1 MDLSDVMKWYDF
13 KENYNAL
20 NLNEKFKADATEKFD
35 YVLLQDDIEKIEIA
49 KKHLK
54 PNGTILLFLNNRF
67 GIRYFAGDKQNGK
80 AFDTICSENCNL
92 YSKKEIEQ
100 ILQNHGFQ
108 NYKFFYPLPNYENP
122 SVIFSDSYL
131 PDYTDTKLLYN
142 NLYPKNTA
150 LVFQELQALKQLTK
164 AGEFAFFANSYI
176 VEINPK
182 EQPKFVSFNH
192 SRKKEFQLATKMYE
206 KFVVKEM
213 ANENAKEH
221 ILNMQNYIQE
231 LQNHDI
237 KIIDKAEND
246 KIISRF
252 VQDKTLFQKIVE
264 MIKNHEIEKACEKIG
279 EWYNFLKTKFAKDKT
294 EEFNQNIADKNQLS
308 SGLMIVKK
316 AYIDLV
322 LENVFVENN
331 EFVFFDQ
338 EWCFENLPL
347 EFILY
352 RAMNNLYIYNFE
364 IEEIFPKE
372 DCLKRFGLGEFVALF
387 EEIEKAIQNRI
398 IDNESVRNFN
408 QTPMVE
414 DVRFL
419 LDERNQLSEMCQGLQ
434 QAREELFQTNQEM
447 EFLIGEQKQQIAE
460 KDKYIEKLETYEKD
474 KDGKIEN
481 LQETLGLVKVDNE
494 KKQEY
499 IHSLEEYKQEKE
511 RENQELN
518 EIIQNLN
525 EIIQVKD
532 NQIQNYE
539 NMKAV
544 KLTNKLR
551 GLKK

>member
-54 PNGTILLFLNNRF
+54 SNGTILLFLNNRF

-122 SVIFSDSYL
+122 SVIFSDEYL
-131 PDYTDTKLLYN
+131 PHYTDTKLLYN

-308 SGLMIVKK
+308 SGLTIVKK

-352 RAMNNLYIYNFE
+352 RAINNLYIYNFE

-532 NQIQNYE
+532 HQIENYE

>member
-294 EEFNQNIADKNQLS
+294 DEFNQNIADKNQLS
-308 SGLMIVKK
+308 SGLTIVKK

-352 RAMNNLYIYNFE
+352 RAINNLYIYNFE

-532 NQIQNYE
+532 HQIENYE

>member
-54 PNGTILLFLNNRF
+54 SNGTILLFLNNRF

-122 SVIFSDSYL
+122 SVIFSDEYL
-131 PDYTDTKLLYN
+131 PHYTDTKLLYN

-294 EEFNQNIADKNQLS
+294 DEFNQNIADKNQLS
-308 SGLMIVKK
+308 SGLTIVKK

-352 RAMNNLYIYNFE
+352 RAINNLYIYNFE

-532 NQIQNYE
+532 HQIENYE

>member
-1 MDLSDVMKWYDF
+1 MNVNEVRKWYDI
-13 KENYNAL
+13 KEGSSIFDFSQ
-20 NLNEKFKADATEKFD
+20 KDKMKTGEKFD
-35 YVLLQDDIEKIEIA
+35 YIFVQDDIQKIEMA
-49 KKHLK
+49 KQYVE

-67 GIRYFAGDKQNGK
+67 GIHYFAGDKQNGK
-80 AFDTICSENCNL
+80 AFDTICSENCNV

-108 NYKFFYPLPNYENP
+108 NYKFFYALPNYENP
-122 SVIFSDSYL
+122 SVIFSDEYL

-142 NLYPKNTA
+142 NVYPENTA

-182 EQPKFVSFNH
+182 EQPKFVSFNRL
-192 SRKKEFQLATKMYE
+192 RKKEFQLVTKMYDE
-206 KFVVKEM
+206 FVVKEV
-213 ANENAKEH
+213 ANESAKQH
-221 ILNMQNYIQE
+221 LLNQQNYIQE

-237 KIIDKAEND
+237 KMIDKAEDD
-246 KIISRF
+246 KVISRF
-252 VQDKTLFQKIVE
+252 VHDKTLFQKIVE
-264 MIKNHEIEKACEKIG
+264 MIKNKEVEKACQQIET
-279 EWYNFLKTKFAKDKT
+279 WYDFLKTKFANDKT
-294 EEFNQNIADKNQLS
+294 DELNKNIVDKNQLS
-308 SGLMIVKK
+308 NRLTIVKK

-364 IEEIFPKE
+364 IEAIFPKQ
-372 DCLKRFGLGEFVALF
+372 DCFKKFGLSDFVALF
-387 EEIEKAIQNRI
+387 EEIEKEIQNRI
-398 IDNESVRNFN
+398 IDSDYVKKFGE
-408 QTPMVE
+408 TPVIE
-414 DVRFL
+414 DARFL
-419 LDERNQLSEMCQGLQ
+419 LDERNQLSQMCQGLQ

-460 KDKYIEKLETYEKD
+460 KDKYIEKLEAYEKD

-499 IHSLEEYKQEKE
+499 IQSLEEYKKEKE

-518 EIIQNLN
+518 AIIQNLN
-525 EIIQVKD
+525 EMIQVKD

-544 KLTNKLR
+544 KITKKLR
-551 GLKK
+551 NLKK

>member
-54 PNGTILLFLNNRF
+54 PDGTILLFLNNRF
-67 GIRYFAGDKQNGK
+67 GIRYFAGDKQNDK
-80 AFDTICSENCNL
+80 AFETICAENCKL

-100 ILQNHGFQ
+100 ILQKQGFE

-122 SVIFSDSYL
+122 SVIFSDEYL

-142 NLYPKNTA
+142 NLYQENTA

-164 AGEFAFFANSYI
+164 AGEFPFFANSYVI
-176 VEINPK
+176 EINPGAT
-182 EQPKFVSFNH
+182 PKFVSFNH
-192 SRKKEFQLATKMYE
+192 SRRKEFQLATKMYE
-206 KFVVKEM
+206 EFVVKEA
-213 ANENAKEH
+213 ANEKAKEH

-231 LQNHDI
+231 LQNHAI
-237 KIIDKAEND
+237 KIIDKAENN

-264 MIKNHEIEKACEKIG
+264 MIKNHEVEKACAKIG
-279 EWYNFLKTKFAKDKT
+279 EWYQFIKTKFAKDKT
-294 EEFNQNIADKNQLS
+294 DEFNQNIADKNHLS
-308 SGLMIVKK
+308 SRLTIVKK

-331 EFVFFDQ
+331 EFLFFDQ

-347 EFILY
+347 EFIFY

-364 IEEIFPKE
+364 IQEIFPKE
-372 DCLKRFGLGEFVALF
+372 DCLKKFGLSDFVDLF
-387 EEIEKAIQNRI
+387 EEIENYIQTRI
-398 IDNESVRNFN
+398 IDADYVREIN
-408 QTPMVE
+408 QTPVIE
-414 DVRFL
+414 DVKFL
-419 LDERNQLSEMCQGLQ
+419 YDERNTLFEIREKLQ
-434 QAREELFQTNQEM
+434 KDNAQM
-447 EFLIGEQKQQIAE
+447 EWEIGEQKQQIAE
-460 KDKYIEKLETYEKD
+460 KDSYIEKLEVYEKD
-474 KDGKIEN
+474 KDSKIEK

-511 RENQELN
+511 RENQELTA
-518 EIIQNLN
+518 IIQNLN